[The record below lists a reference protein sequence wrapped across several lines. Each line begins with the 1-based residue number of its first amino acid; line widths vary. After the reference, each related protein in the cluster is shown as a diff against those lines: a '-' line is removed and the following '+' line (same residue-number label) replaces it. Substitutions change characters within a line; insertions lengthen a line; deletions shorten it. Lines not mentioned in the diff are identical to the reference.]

1 MSVSSELFDIL
12 LLRSSPE
19 YHAAEVLR
27 RQVGGAAVMAAS
39 GPTTAEYAAVRLLI
53 GTWETIAIQ
62 VRGNAALKVP
72 FYETNPVGHMWDAL
86 SPGVKTIRG
95 KSFKGRAGIYYA
107 REFDSLNRAYR
118 RWLQDKPAAYQTA
131 ALQGINAQ
139 FG

>member
-1 MSVSSELFDIL
+1 MSVNSELFDIL

-27 RQVGGAAVMAAS
+27 RQIGADVMASS
-39 GPTTAEYAAVRLLI
+39 GPNTAEYAAVRLLV
-53 GTWETIAIQ
+53 GTWETIAVR
-62 VRGNAALKVP
+62 VRGDEALKVP

-86 SPGVKTIRG
+86 APGIKIIRA
-95 KSFKGRAGIYYA
+95 KSFKGRGAVYYA
-107 REFDSLNRAYR
+107 SQFGSLNRAYR
-118 RWLQDKPAAYQTA
+118 RWLSTKPADYRTA